1 MGVIRKSW
9 RWFESRTGIA
19 RFIGP
24 VARHRVPKTGKM
36 GWFFVF
42 GSATLVAFLMQGLT
56 GISLATTYV
65 NSTADAY
72 PSLQYITDQAP
83 LGSLVRGMHNYGA
96 TAMTVLV
103 GVHMVRVF
111 LMGSYKFPR
120 EVNWLSGVIL
130 LVLTL
135 GMGFTG
141 QLLRW
146 DQNAIWSVVVG
157 AEQAGRTPFIGDWL
171 GHFILAG
178 DTLSGETLSRF
189 FSLHVFLLPGLIF
202 VVVSFHLYL
211 VLRNGISTVP
221 ESGQPVDPKTYHT
234 WYRNLLKHRG
244 EPFWPDAAYRDIIF
258 GVLVIIAIIALAL
271 VLGPPELGR
280 PPDPTIIKADPK
292 PDWYFLWYFSI
303 LAMVPASSE
312 SFIILLFPFII
323 GLVLILL
330 PFIANK
336 GERTP
341 LRRPWAVAIVL
352 VAVVAIGVL
361 IVVGQEEPWVPQF
374 DATPLPQTVAG
385 PNPSPSIQAGITL
398 FNQKGCLYCH
408 KIDGNG
414 GIRGPD
420 LSEVRSHL
428 TIEQIK
434 VRVLTGALNMPA
446 YGTNLSAQELNELLA
461 FLETRVGNKTPRG
474 SQ

>member
-1 MGVIRKSW
+1 MGVIKKSW
-9 RWFESRTGIA
+9 RWFESRTGVA
-19 RFIGP
+19 RLIGP

-42 GSATLVAFLMQGLT
+42 GSATLVAFLIQVLT

-65 NSTADAY
+65 NSTSDAY
-72 PSLQYITDQAP
+72 PSLQYITNEAP
-83 LGSLVRGMHNYGA
+83 LGNLVRGMHNYGA

-103 GVHMVRVF
+103 GIHMARVF
-111 LMGSYKFPR
+111 LMGSFKFPR

-135 GMGFTG
+135 AMGFTG

-171 GHFILAG
+171 GHAILAG
-178 DTLSGETLSRF
+178 DTISGETLSRF
-189 FSLHVFLLPGLIF
+189 FSLHVFLFPGLIF
-202 VVVSFHLYL
+202 IVVGFHLYL

-221 ESGQPVDPKTYHT
+221 ESGQTVDPKTYHK
-234 WYRNLLKHRG
+234 WYRALLKRNG

-258 GVLVIIAIIALAL
+258 GVLVIIVIFGLAL
-271 VLGPPELGR
+271 FLGPPHLEK

-303 LAMVPASSE
+303 LAMIPASSE
-312 SFIILLFPFII
+312 SVIIISLPFLI

-336 GERTP
+336 GERSP
-341 LRRPWAVAIVL
+341 LRRPWAIAIVL
-352 VAVVAIGVL
+352 VVTVSIMVL
-361 IVVGQEEPWVPQF
+361 IVVGEEEPWVPKF
-374 DATPLPQTVAG
+374 DTPKLPDSVAG
-385 PNPSPSIQAGITL
+385 ANISTSIQSGIAL

-408 KIDGNG
+408 KIDGYG

-428 TIEQIK
+428 TTDQIK
-434 VRVLTGALNMPA
+434 VRILTGALNMPA
-446 YGTNLSAQELNELLA
+446 YGTNLSTQELNDLLA
-461 FLETRVGNKTPRG
+461 FLETRQENRLPQG